1 MVTIQ
6 LKFCKTETWYLMVS
20 ACPKA
25 SPPRNPLVF
34 YFTLDFGRNTFHIKK
49 KKKHQAI
56 QETILTQMRRNPLVF
71 YFTLDF

>member
-49 KKKHQAI
+49 KKAPSNTGNYTHPNVHTSANVL
-56 QETILTQMRRNPLVF
+56 EEP
-71 YFTLDF
+71 